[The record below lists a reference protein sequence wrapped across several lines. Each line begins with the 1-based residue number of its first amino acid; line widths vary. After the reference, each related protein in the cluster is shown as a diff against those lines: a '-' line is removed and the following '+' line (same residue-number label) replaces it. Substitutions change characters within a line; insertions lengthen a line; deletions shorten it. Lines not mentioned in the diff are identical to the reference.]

1 MILLPAIDLKNGE
14 CVRLL
19 RGDYATAHRVAEDAA
34 GAARSFRDAG
44 AEWLHVVD
52 LDGAKAARPVNA
64 EVMFRIQKET
74 GLKLE
79 VGGGIRDMETVDFYL
94 QNGISRVILGTAAV
108 EQPEL
113 VVSAVEKYGDRIAV
127 GIDALNGTVAR
138 RGWTELSAIDYL
150 GMAEQMEQIGVKH
163 LIFTDISRDGT
174 LTGPNLVMLDRLKSA
189 VSCSVIASGGV
200 SNLKDIANLADLSLY
215 GAICGESLYA
225 GTLDLKAAIE
235 LCGAVERKEGKA

>member
-1 MILLPAIDLKNGE
+1 MILLPAIDLKDGE

-19 RGDYATAHRVAEDAA
+19 RGDYATAHKVAEDAVE
-34 GAARSFRDAG
+34 AARSFRDAG

-52 LDGAKAARPVNA
+52 LNGAKAARPVNA
-64 EVMFRIQKET
+64 ELMFRIRNET

-108 EQPEL
+108 KQPEL

-127 GIDALNGTVAR
+127 GIDALNGTVAQK
-138 RGWTELSAIDYL
+138 GWTELSAVDYL
-150 GMAEQMEQIGVKH
+150 GMAKRMEQAGVKY

-174 LTGPNLVMLDRLKSA
+174 LTGPNLAMLERLKNA
-189 VSCSVIASGGV
+189 VSCDIVASGGV
-200 SNLKDIANLADLSLY
+200 RSLKDIADLADLSLY
-215 GAICGESLYA
+215 GAICGKSLYA
-225 GTLDLKAAIE
+225 GTLDLKAAIG
-235 LCGAVERKEGKA
+235 LCGAVEEKEGKA